1 MLKIAWVFFVQLWVC
16 HRLGKSLLWLR
27 QQESQTLET
36 YMVQVEKTH
45 FRLQLIFD
53 PIVRNQAGKE
63 RERRLD
69 KVFVFFQ
76 RAFC

>member
-1 MLKIAWVFFVQLWVC
+1 M
-16 HRLGKSLLWLR
+16 GLLVVNIDLPTWTFTR
-27 QQESQTLET
+27 VIWDTLFNT
-36 YMVQVEKTH
+36 AGWKKQI
-45 FRLQLIFD
+45 QIIFD
-53 PIVRNQAGKE
+53 PVVRNQAGKE